1 MGAESITQLLVIL
14 LSISIIILLVLI
26 GVFIFVSLK
35 NKQQKEG
42 KKQEEI
48 KSTEVELPSNIVQ
61 AKTYTTENIKN
72 FMNFDEIKDNMII
85 QEKGKRMLMV
95 IQCQGINYD
104 LMSSLE
110 KSGVEQGFSQFL
122 NTLTR
127 PIQIHIQARK
137 VNLEESILRYKK
149 RFEVI
154 ESNFNKI
161 EREYRQAEKR
171 TDINPQKMKQIKFEY
186 VRQKNIYEYTKDII
200 LNTEKMSLNQNVLTK
215 NYYIIISYTP
225 DNSDN
230 LFQKEEIMEM
240 AFSELYT
247 NAQAMLRTLS
257 VCGISGKVL
266 NSIELAD
273 LLYVAYNRDTSEI
286 YDVRR
291 AIESEY
297 DALYTTAPN
306 VINKRIQ
313 ELDRIIDE
321 KAFKLAQSTVNK
333 VVAKSK
339 EEKELEN
346 KEKNMEELV
355 KEMAKLMIME
365 SEDYFSKD
373 IIEKS
378 INEIDNNNK
387 TKNKKVK
394 KGA

>member
-48 KSTEVELPSNIVQ
+48 KSTEVKLPSNIVQ

>member
-48 KSTEVELPSNIVQ
+48 KSTEVELPSNIVE